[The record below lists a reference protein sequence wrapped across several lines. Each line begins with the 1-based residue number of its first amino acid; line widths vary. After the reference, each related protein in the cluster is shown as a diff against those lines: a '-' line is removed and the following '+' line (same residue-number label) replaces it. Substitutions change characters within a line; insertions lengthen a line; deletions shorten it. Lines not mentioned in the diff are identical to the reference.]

1 MKKSILLV
9 LVVGLL
15 AGIMLAG
22 CGQAQTPQAS
32 PAASQ
37 PAVESKAAEAPA
49 SSPAAPASSAAAPA
63 EKKKIVFIQGVAG
76 DEFYIT
82 MGKGIK
88 EACDKAGYD
97 LEILGASKW
106 DYTLQTPIVESLVAK
121 AKEISMVIMA
131 PVHSDSMIAPMK
143 KVKDA
148 GVPIITVDTNIND
161 KTLYLCNITSDNLQ
175 GGSIAADMLA
185 KMINNKGKVAVM
197 NTNVGVTTT
206 EARAKGFKDQLAAKY
221 PEMKI
226 VSDEYCEDEAEKAA
240 SIIQA
245 VALKNPDLAGVF
257 GVNLYASQGVATGLT
272 ASKIKIPIF
281 SYDAGPAVIEALK
294 NKVID
299 ATVCQKPAKIG
310 TTAVEMATYYFNGEK
325 DKIKDVMIENVVAT
339 QDNMND
345 PEISKWFYVKE

>member
-9 LVVGLL
+9 LSLVL
-15 AGIMLAG
+15 AALFLIG
-22 CGQAQTPQAS
+22 CTGQTPAATSQ
-32 PAASQ
+32 AAS
-37 PAVESKAAEAPA
+37 
-49 SSPAAPASSAAAPA
+49 AAPAQEATVAPAPSQAAAESPSAPA
-63 EKKKIVFIQGVAG
+63 ADDKKKIVFIQGVAG

-88 EACDKAGYD
+88 EACDKAGYE
-97 LEILGASKW
+97 LEILGAAKW

-121 AKEISMVIMA
+121 ASEIDMLIMA

-143 KVKDA
+143 KVADA

-161 KTLYLCNITSDNLQ
+161 SSLYLCNITSDNLQ

-185 KMINNKGKVAVM
+185 EMIGGKGNVAVM

-206 EARAKGFKDQLAAKY
+206 EARAKGFKDQIAAKY
-221 PEMKI
+221 PDIKI

-240 SIIQA
+240 TIIQA
-245 VALKNPDLAGVF
+245 VILKNPDLAGVF
-257 GVNLYASQGVATGLT
+257 GVNLYASQGVAQGLDT
-272 ASKIKIPIF
+272 EKINIPIF

-294 NKVID
+294 NNLID
-299 ATVCQKPAKIG
+299 ATVCQKPGKIG

-325 DKIKDVMIENVVAT
+325 DKIKDVMVENVVVT
-339 QDNMND
+339 RDNMND
-345 PEISKWFYVKE
+345 PEINKWFYVAE